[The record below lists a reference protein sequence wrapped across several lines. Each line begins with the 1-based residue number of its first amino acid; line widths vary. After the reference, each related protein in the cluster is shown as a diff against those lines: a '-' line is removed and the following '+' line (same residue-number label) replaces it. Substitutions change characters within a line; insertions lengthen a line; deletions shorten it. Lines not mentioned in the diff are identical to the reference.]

1 MKQRSN
7 KGRGGIAIATVLL
20 FLGILAGLLGWS
32 SRWFKEQPNIKNFKQ
47 QKIEQKQPE
56 KKEAEKQEEKKDEG
70 TQTEQSTDQNAS
82 DAEQD
87 TENM

>member
-1 MKQRSN
+1 MKQRS

-56 KKEAEKQEEKKDEG
+56 KKETEKQEEKKDEG
-70 TQTEQSTDQNAS
+70 TQTEENTDQNAS
-82 DAEQD
+82 DAEQN
-87 TENM
+87 TEIK

>member
-1 MKQRSN
+1 MKQRN

-56 KKEAEKQEEKKDEG
+56 KKDTEKQEKKKDEG
-70 TQTEQSTDQNAS
+70 TQTEQNTDQNAS
-82 DAEQD
+82 DAEQ
-87 TENM
+87 TEENM